1 VYLEVLFTGEPISPT
16 FQYYVQDSGAG
27 SDLSVSSGLLGYYAV
42 LLGKHF
48 PDFSKGH
55 GAIFKA

>member
-16 FQYYVQDSGAG
+16 FQYYVQD
-27 SDLSVSSGLLGYYAV
+27 LSVSSGLLGYDAV
-42 LLGKHF
+42 LLGKQF

-55 GAIFKA
+55 SAIFFKA